1 MLTLTRRFTLSLF
14 IVAVLTSTMAL
25 AMPAF
30 AAQDCRAYHTVQAG
44 ETLYR
49 IGLKYNLTWEK
60 IAKVNRLAD
69 ANKIKVGQVLCI
81 PGKAGGTQTPTP
93 QPTATPVPTRITFA
107 RGAISGTA
115 NGTVTAPTRQEFVL
129 RALKGQSMT
138 VEIISKDN
146 KANFAVIGPDG
157 QPLKRLENEDRKWT
171 GALNADG
178 DYRISVAV
186 ANGSISYSLVVTIL
200 PKK

>member
-1 MLTLTRRFTLSLF
+1 MLTITCRFTLSLF
-14 IVAVLTSTMAL
+14 IVTALLSTFALT
-25 AMPAF
+25 PP
-30 AAQDCRAYHTVQAG
+30 AAQACRAYHTVQTG

-49 IGLKYNLTWEK
+49 IGLKYNLTWDK
-60 IAKVNRLAD
+60 IAKANNLTD
-69 ANKIKVGQVLCI
+69 GNKIKAGQVLCI
-81 PGKAGGTQTPTP
+81 PGQASNIPTP
-93 QPTATPVPTRITFA
+93 QPTATPAPTRITFA
-107 RGAISGTA
+107 RGAISSSVQ
-115 NGTVTAPTRQEFVL
+115 GTVTAPTRQEFVL

-146 KANFAVIGPDG
+146 KANFVVIGPDG

-178 DYRISVAV
+178 NYRISVAV
-186 ANGSISYSLVVTIL
+186 ASGSSSYNLVVTIP

>member
-1 MLTLTRRFTLSLF
+1 MFIIVRRLTLSLF
-14 IVAVLTSTMAL
+14 LMTVIFNAFAL
-25 AMPAF
+25 AGPTF
-30 AAQDCRAYHTVQAG
+30 AAQECRAYHTVQAG

-49 IGLKYNLTWEK
+49 IGLKYNLTWDK
-60 IAKVNRLAD
+60 IAKANNIANG
-69 ANKIKVGQVLCI
+69 NKIKTGQVLCI
-81 PGKAGGTQTPTP
+81 PGKAHSTPTP
-93 QPTATPVPTRITFA
+93 QPTATPAPTRITFA
-107 RGAISGTA
+107 RDAISGSVQ
-115 NGTVTAPTRQEFVL
+115 GTVTAPARQEFVL
-129 RALKGQSMT
+129 RALKGQTMT

-146 KANFAVIGPDG
+146 KANFAVVGPDG

-186 ANGSISYSLVVTIL
+186 ASGSSSYTLVVTIP